1 MSHYTDDI
9 AEWTTTRDLH
19 QRWANFLNNVSGTYF
34 SGDVNEFTGS
44 PHTWLN
50 DTWRPANPTV
60 DENTAAQAGAIY
72 RLWHALNN
80 GGFTAEEIQGH
91 TDAVTYYQ
99 GKIDNRQAK
108 IDAGLVGDET
118 MPLDYTDDSE
128 NPVTA
133 SPTEARV
140 EGSPE

>member
-9 AEWTTTRDLH
+9 AEWTTLRDLH
-19 QRWANFLNNVSGTYF
+19 QRWENFLNNVSGTYF
-34 SGDVNEFTGS
+34 SGSANEFTGS

-50 DTWRPANPTV
+50 DTWRPANTSA
-60 DENTAAQAGAIY
+60 DENVEGQTGSIY
-72 RLWHALNN
+72 SLWHALNN

-108 IDAGLVGDET
+108 IDAGLVGDEGA
-118 MPLDYTDDSE
+118 PEDYVAETD
-128 NPVTA
+128 
-133 SPTEARV
+133 EARV